1 MARETNELLSRRD
14 MALLN
19 AVADRRCE
27 IVYGA
32 KPLLF
37 MDGRA
42 FPDREAARRLIRAGL
57 VAQPGIGT
65 GRWPARL
72 TDTGRIQLSRATD

>member
-1 MARETNELLSRRD
+1 MARNTTQLLQRRD
-14 MALLN
+14 TVLLQ

-27 IVYGA
+27 IVYGV

-37 MDGRA
+37 LDGRS
-42 FPDREAARRLIRAGL
+42 FPDRDAARRLIRAGL
-57 VAQPGIGT
+57 IAQPGLGT

-72 TDTGRIQLSRATD
+72 TETGTDMLAHLSA